1 MMDRTAFNGVLS
13 SGVDTAGERKV
24 KGRNLMRRVERNS
37 LVVVKWGML
46 GDVNRNEVYDG
57 GGSGLGL

>member
-1 MMDRTAFNGVLS
+1 MVM
-13 SGVDTAGERKV
+13 
-24 KGRNLMRRVERNS
+24 RVERNS

-57 GGSGLGL
+57 GGSGLRL